1 MEKHRIKNIKK
12 SIYYEYI
19 ISKKYDFIFHL
30 VSVDSDNFNCII
42 PCTYQIN
49 YAQSNNN
56 YNEKGRICFYNEKYN
71 YSLDFIKR
79 DYDSFKLHMFQ
90 KHNDVKKSFTNYRNQ
105 LFYELQNNN
114 NEYIYMYYN
123 NYYFKL
129 YTNHKMSINEY
140 YDMYLILMSIS
151 NEKISKNIELLKELY
166 YFYDNGIY
174 NFCNDID
181 LLNCNLSEYI
191 NDIKIDE
198 NDYYVTND
206 NDYLKYKSKQTKV
219 DIISQNLLSEVM
231 NSNKKLDA
239 FKFASLGLY
248 NVFVNDFDEIIKSE
262 ELSETEKNDLV
273 EKMVIQKQNE
283 TYSNKDKINE
293 EFYDYII
300 LYLKNNLNYTL
311 WDTYH
316 VREFI
321 NSDKF
326 DMYMNDKDL
335 YQIFIDNINNTDVL
349 NMNLVLDSIKSHEL
363 NIYPNK
369 YILRLSLLN
378 GLLNN
383 LKIIFDEDYNLLDLN
398 K

>member
-1 MEKHRIKNIKK
+1 MEKHKIKNIKK

-19 ISKKYDFIFHL
+19 TSNKYDFNFHL
-30 VSVDSDNFNCII
+30 VSIESDNFNCII

-56 YNEKGRICFYNEKYN
+56 YNEKGHICFYNEKYN

-79 DYDSFKLHMFQ
+79 DYDSFKLHMSH
-90 KHNDVKKSFTNYRNQ
+90 KEKDIKKCFTNYRNQ
-105 LFYELQNNN
+105 LFYELRNNN
-114 NEYIYMYYN
+114 NEYIYMYYK

-151 NEKISKNIELLKELY
+151 DEKISKNIGLLKELY

-174 NFCNDID
+174 NICNDID
-181 LLNCNLSEYI
+181 LISCDLSKQIGYI
-191 NDIKIDE
+191 EMDDNDFF
-198 NDYYVTND
+198 VTND
-206 NDYLKYKSKQTKV
+206 NAYLDYKSKQTKV
-219 DIISQNLLSEVM
+219 DVISKNLLSDVM
-231 NSNKKLDA
+231 NSNQKLEA
-239 FKFASLGLY
+239 FKFANLGLY
-248 NVFVNDFDEIIKSE
+248 NVFVNDYDEIIKSE
-262 ELSETEKNDLV
+262 ELSEIEKNDLI
-273 EKMVIQKQNE
+273 EKMVLQKQNE
-283 TYSNKDKINE
+283 TYSNKDKINN
-293 EFYDYII
+293 EFYEYII
-300 LYLKNNLNYTL
+300 MYLKNNLNYTL
-311 WDTYH
+311 WDVYH
-316 VREFI
+316 IREFI

-326 DMYMNDKDL
+326 DTNINDNEL
-335 YQIFIDNINNTDVL
+335 YQLFMDNINNEDVL
-349 NMNLVLDSIKSHEL
+349 NMKLVFDSIKSHEL
-363 NIYPNK
+363 NIYPSK